1 MKAVFV
7 IPWYGPDIPGG
18 AEAECRRTAENL
30 VQRGTEVEVL
40 TTCLKS
46 LEAGWDRDHHQP
58 GTVEINGVP
67 VTRFPVD
74 LPRNAAL
81 FNQLN
86 DRLIRGEEL
95 SPGEEKAFFE
105 NMVNSRAL
113 YDRIAAMNRA
123 RDCIF
128 FPIPYLFSTTINTI
142 EAAPESTIPIAC
154 LHDEGYAYMET
165 MRRAFL
171 KSRSVLFHTRAEFEL
186 AQNIMNFPED
196 KALPYGEGIDT
207 GIKGDGD
214 RFRLKYKITAPFML
228 YAGRRDKTK
237 NVPLLIELF
246 CAHKRAHGGDLK
258 LALMG
263 ALPLD
268 IPAGFE
274 EEIIDLGFLP
284 VEDKADALAAAS
296 IFCQPSVNES
306 FSIVIMEAWLC
317 GTPVLVH
324 ADCPATVEHVTNCQ
338 GGFTFRSLDDF
349 STAVENILANPDRAA
364 TMAASGRKY
373 VLDNFHWDVI
383 CRRYQSILEPP
394 PPVKKVQKSGAKIKK
409 PAVHQI
415 VSHLAFGDAV
425 GNEVLLIRDRFKAAG
440 VKSQIYADV
449 IDRRIRRQARS
460 LDRFIEEAGPDD
472 LILWHFST
480 GSRVVD
486 WLRDVSQTKIMR
498 YHNVTP
504 DGFFRGINPAAA
516 LNSRRGRHQLH
527 QAAAMCALGIGVSNF
542 NRHELD
548 AAGFAKTAVAP
559 FVFKVED
566 FKPGQPGPVG
576 RRHAQG
582 GPNVLHV
589 GRLTPQKRIEAL
601 IKAFYFFKKVHPEA
615 RLFLVGGSAGFEG
628 YVEALE
634 ALVSDLDLTE
644 VHFCGRVG
652 SADLVDYY
660 NLADL
665 YLCLSEHEGFCVPLV
680 EAMAADLPVI
690 ARSAAA
696 VPETLGGAGILL
708 DDPGPAQ
715 AAEAM
720 TACLAEDVRA
730 SLLAG
735 QRKRLAELKP
745 EKAWDMLWSLLTPY
759 LSPDR
764 GGSA

>member
-1 MKAVFV
+1 M
-7 IPWYGPDIPGG
+7 
-18 AEAECRRTAENL
+18 
-30 VQRGTEVEVL
+30 
-40 TTCLKS
+40 
-46 LEAGWDRDHHQP
+46 
-58 GTVEINGVP
+58 
-67 VTRFPVD
+67 D

-95 SPGEEKAFFE
+95 SPGEEKAFFD

-113 YDRIAAMNRA
+113 VDRIAAMNRA
-123 RDCIF
+123 GDCIF
-128 FPIPYLFSTTINTI
+128 FPIPYLFSTTVKTI
-142 EAAPESTIPIAC
+142 AAAPESTIPIAC

-165 MRRAFL
+165 MRQAFL
-171 KSRSVLFHTRAEFEL
+171 KSRAVLFHTKAEFEL
-186 AQNIMNFPED
+186 AQNIMGFPEN

-207 GIKGDGD
+207 GIKGAGD
-214 RFRLKYKITAPFML
+214 RFRSKYKITAPFML

-237 NVPLLIELF
+237 NVPLLIDLF

-268 IPAGFE
+268 VPAGFE
-274 EEIIDLGFLP
+274 DEVIDLGFLP
-284 VEDKADALAAAS
+284 VEDKADALTAAS

-317 GTPVLVH
+317 GTPVMVH

-349 STAVENILANPDRAA
+349 SPAVENILADSDRAA
-364 TMAASGRKY
+364 AMAASGRKY

-383 CRRYQSILEPP
+383 CRRYQSILDRPP
-394 PPVKKVQKSGAKIKK
+394 RTELVKKGERVGAKAKK
-409 PAVHQI
+409 PAIHQI

-425 GNEVLLIRDRFKAAG
+425 GNEVLLIRDRLKAAG
-440 VKSQIYADV
+440 IKSQTYADV
-449 IDRRIRRQARS
+449 IDRRIRRQARP
-460 LDRFIEEAGPDD
+460 LNRFLEEAGPND

-486 WLRDVSQTKIMR
+486 WLRDVPQTKIMR

-566 FKPGQPGPVG
+566 FKPGQPGAVG
-576 RRHAQG
+576 RRYAQG
-582 GPNVLHV
+582 GPNILHV

-601 IKAFYFFKKVHPEA
+601 IKAFHFFKKIHSEA

-634 ALVSDLDLTE
+634 ALVADLGLTE

-652 SADLVDYY
+652 SADLIDYY

-680 EAMAADLPVI
+680 EAMSAGLPVV

-715 AAEAM
+715 TAEAM
-720 TACLAEDVRA
+720 TACLSEEVRA
-730 SLLAG
+730 AVLAG
-735 QRKRLAELKP
+735 QEKRLTELKP
-745 EKAWDMLWSLLTPY
+745 EKAWDTLWSLLAPY
-759 LSPDR
+759 LAPEPGD
-764 GGSA
+764 SA